1 MDKTVKSGERTL
13 LLSVLLSAPG
23 PLVVGLGLFVGRSS
37 TQLADFLRRSAELLA
52 IIVSYFIYKRL
63 NKADRETIEI
73 DKARLE
79 KVANNFVGF
88 AMLFSGMIM
97 MLVAVFASATE
108 KGNVIPGLTIA
119 FLGLVTNSWFWLRY
133 ARLSRANGDSILL
146 VQSKLYRSKSVV
158 DACVFIVLL
167 IVMLFPLSQ
176 AASVA
181 DLVGSVIV
189 SIYLIVNGLSVL
201 KKQKNLVSA

>member
-1 MDKTVKSGERTL
+1 MADRIYILTG
-13 LLSVLLSAPG
+13 A
-23 PLVVGLGLFVGRSS
+23 LVVGLGLLVRRSS

-52 IIVSYFIYKRL
+52 IIISYLIYRRL
-63 NKADRETIEI
+63 NKSGAGAPEI

-79 KVANNFVGF
+79 K
-88 AMLFSGMIM
+88 I
-97 MLVAVFASATE
+97 ATE
-108 KGNVIPGLTIA
+108 KGNVIPGLSIA
-119 FLGLVTNSWFWLRY
+119 FLGLLTNSWFWIRY
-133 ARLSRANGDSILL
+133 ARLGRVKGDSIVL

-167 IVMLFPLSQ
+167 IVMLLPGSQ
-176 AASVA
+176 AAYIA

-201 KKQKNLVSA
+201 IKQKNLTFSQITN